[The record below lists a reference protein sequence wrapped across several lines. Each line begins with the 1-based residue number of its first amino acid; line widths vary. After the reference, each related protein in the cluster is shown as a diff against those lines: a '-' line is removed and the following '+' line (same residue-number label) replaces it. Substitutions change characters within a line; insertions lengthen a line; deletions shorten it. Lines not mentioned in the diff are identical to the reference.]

1 MPYTNHL
8 IIAAGFKSMSQ
19 RSALFAAGV
28 LLSASFTGTAMAEV
42 GDLRTSVGYS
52 YTDSNYDGGFA
63 DAADRERYLVTARG
77 TYTYT
82 DNLKIGLSAGFGN
95 SDADRNAP
103 AFTDTD
109 IETYAVNAS
118 YRVNDNWSAFAG
130 IGYTELDTDGV
141 DPFGTRFSTD
151 GDGFSYVGGAVF
163 NKEVSENAFFL
174 LSGSVAYSEI
184 DTDTFTS
191 GVPGNELSVTTITVS
206 PEFGVVRGAYTF
218 TAGSSFIRA
227 NRDVRF
233 VNDPTRFEGSI
244 GVSYDAGNDWFIN
257 ARVNRNFAEQA
268 TDTTRFN
275 LNISKTIN
283 LLN

>member
-1 MPYTNHL
+1 MTN
-8 IIAAGFKSMSQ
+8 
-19 RSALFAAGV
+19 RSALFAAT
-28 LLSASFTGTAMAEV
+28 LILSGSFVGTALADV
-42 GDLRTSVGYS
+42 GDLRTSVGYVF
-52 YTDSNYDGGFA
+52 TDSDYNGGFA

-82 DNLKIGLSAGFGN
+82 ENLKIGISAGFGN

-109 IETYAVNAS
+109 IETYSVNAS
-118 YRVNDNWSAFAG
+118 YRVNDSWSAFGA

-141 DPFGTRFSTD
+141 DPFGTAFSTE
-151 GDGFSYVGGAVF
+151 GDGFSYIAGAVYD
-163 NKEVSENAFFL
+163 KEVSENAFFL
-174 LSGSVAYSEI
+174 LSGSVAYAEI

-191 GVPGNELSVTTITVS
+191 GVPGNELSVTTWSVT
-206 PEFGVVRGAYTF
+206 PEFGVVLGDYTV
-218 TAGSSFIRA
+218 TAGTTYIRA

-244 GVSYDAGNDWFIN
+244 GVSYDAGNDWYISG
-257 ARVNRNFAEQA
+257 RVNRNFAEQA
-268 TDTTRFN
+268 TNTTRFS